1 MKKKTTKG
9 LRWQITGSL
18 LVMRSFGKSSWGG
31 DNPAETW
38 TITRRVPRE
47 EWRAGIP
54 GRGKAVA
61 KALRWEEPGVFVK

>member
-1 MKKKTTKG
+1 MKKKNTKG
-9 LRWQITGSL
+9 LRWQIMGSL
-18 LVMRSFGKSSWGG
+18 LGMRSFGTSSWGG

-54 GRGKAVA
+54 GRGEAVGE
-61 KALRWEEPGVFVK
+61 ALRWEESGVFAK